1 LEGLL
6 TLFVAL
12 TAIAIITQAGVLVG
26 IYVMSRRLS
35 DQVERFMKD
44 TREMMV
50 PIRSIAENLRTAS
63 TNIVEIGLS
72 ARDQFRRVE
81 AMVTDTGEAL
91 HMQLERFDRVS
102 QNIIDR
108 INETAEI
115 VQDSVVRPAR
125 EVAAVAKGLTRGF
138 GAFFFGRG
146 RSTVDQARQD
156 EELFI

>member
-1 LEGLL
+1 LEVWL

-12 TAIAIITQAGVLVG
+12 AAVAIITQAGVLLA
-26 IYVMSRRLS
+26 IYVMSKRLS
-35 DQVERFMKD
+35 DQVESCMKE

-50 PIRSIAENLRTAS
+50 PVRSIAENLRIAS
-63 TNIVEIGLS
+63 ANLVEIGLA

-91 HMQLERFDRVS
+91 HVQIERFDHLS
-102 QNIIDR
+102 QNMMDR
-108 INETAEI
+108 INETASI

-125 EVAAVAKGLTRGF
+125 EVAALAKGITGF
-138 GAFFFGRG
+138 GSFLFRRN

>member
-12 TAIAIITQAGVLVG
+12 TAIAIITQAGVLLG

-50 PIRSIAENLRTAS
+50 PVRSIAENLRIAS
-63 TNIVEIGLS
+63 ANIVEIGLS

-81 AMVTDTGEAL
+81 TMVTDTGEAL